1 VTEPHTH
8 PARPPVEVARYLQL
22 MWGVEAPG
30 RRGPKPG
37 RSIQEIG
44 EAAVTLAD
52 REGLGAVSMKA
63 VAQALG
69 LTTMSLYRYVDSKD
83 ELYAVMLDIA
93 YGPPDMSLTA
103 RGGWRRRLERWA
115 RAIAAVRLAHPWT
128 VLIPLTEPPA
138 TPNATAWTEC
148 GLQAF
153 SGTKLSA
160 QQQLSSMLLV
170 DGYVQHHIRQ
180 SLQLGFISETGESQ
194 DGGDDYPQN
203 LAQLVDPV
211 RFPRIVAAAQ
221 EAMMDDDED
230 FFETELDFGLR
241 TILDGVAQLV
251 ARTS

>member
-1 VTEPHTH
+1 VTDDTRA
-8 PARPPVEVARYLQL
+8 PADLPRYLQL
-22 MWGVEAPG
+22 MWGVETAG

-37 RSIQEIG
+37 RSINEIG
-44 EAAVTLAD
+44 AAAVALAD

-63 VAQALG
+63 VAETLG

-83 ELYAVMLDIA
+83 ELYAVMLDVA
-93 YGPPDMSLTA
+93 YGEPDMSVTA
-103 RGGWRRRLERWA
+103 RGGWRGRLERWA

-128 VLIPLTEPPA
+128 VLVPLTEPPA
-138 TPNATAWTEC
+138 TPNSTAWTEC

-153 SGTKLSA
+153 AGTNLTA

-180 SLQLGFISETGESQ
+180 SLTLGFISATGQPQ
-194 DGGDDYPQN
+194 DGADDYPQN
-203 LAQLVDPV
+203 LARLVDPAK
-211 RFPRIVAAAQ
+211 FPRIVAAAR
-221 EAMMDDDED
+221 EAMSDDDED

-241 TILDGVAQLV
+241 TILDGIAQLV

>member
-1 VTEPHTH
+1 MTDPQIAPTH
-8 PARPPVEVARYLQL
+8 HPLEVARYLQL

-44 EAAVTLAD
+44 GAAVALAD

-93 YGPPDMSLTA
+93 YGPPDMSITA
-103 RGGWRRRLERWA
+103 RGGWRGRLDRWA
-115 RAIAAVRLAHPWT
+115 RAIAAVRLAHPWS

-153 SGTKLSA
+153 EGTKLTS

-180 SLQLGFISETGESQ
+180 SLQLGFISETGEPQ

-203 LAQLVDPV
+203 LAKLVDPT
-211 RFPRIVAAAQ
+211 RFPRIVAAAH

-241 TILDGVAQLV
+241 TLLDGVAQLV
-251 ARTS
+251 DRTS